1 MAKRSEAKLTGNLAR
16 MSDTSKKTIT
26 VEAPADDIRA
36 LLFNLEGYPSWSTA
50 IKSASVEERDGEGRA
65 IKVKSSIDAGV
76 MKDRVTLDY
85 DWSKAPDQLSFT
97 LDDAD
102 LLTEMSGSF
111 TIKDNGDD
119 TTDVTYELTVA
130 LSMPVPAM
138 MRQKAEMSTIELAL
152 NQLKKTLEE

>member
-1 MAKRSEAKLTGNLAR
+1 
-16 MSDTSKKTIT
+16 MSDASKKTVT
-26 VEAPADDIRA
+26 VEASLSEVRE

-50 IKSASVEERDGEGRA
+50 IKSASVEERDGEGRP

-85 DWSKAPDQLSFT
+85 DWSAAPEHLSFS

-111 TIKDNGDD
+111 TTKDNGDD

-138 MRQKAEMSTIELAL
+138 MLQKAEMATIELAL
-152 NQLKKTLEE
+152 SQLKKTLEG